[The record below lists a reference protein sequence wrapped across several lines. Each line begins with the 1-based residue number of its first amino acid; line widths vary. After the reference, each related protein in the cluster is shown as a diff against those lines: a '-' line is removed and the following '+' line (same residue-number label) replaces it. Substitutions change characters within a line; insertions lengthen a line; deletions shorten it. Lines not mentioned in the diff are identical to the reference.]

1 MLVQRE
7 RERENGS
14 MKSELGGPIDI
25 FFRNLGPHISLY
37 KKPFGAPFVSL
48 LQGFQVSTH
57 TLSLYTTKCKLLT
70 KKGRSI
76 DSKMSKDSMRGSK
89 KKLLCRRLG
98 GYLKEQ
104 KGRLYIIR
112 RCVVMLLCWHD

>member
-1 MLVQRE
+1 
-7 RERENGS
+7 

-98 GYLKEQ
+98 G
-104 KGRLYIIR
+104 IILNNKH
-112 RCVVMLLCWHD
+112 CLTFFFAAHHIVDQHTLESSKP